1 MLKTYKY
8 RIYPNK
14 EQQTLLEKHFGSCRF
29 IYNYILALHNNRYQA
44 EKAKWNKYD
53 YIKHITVLKKEYE
66 WLKEINSQSLQ
77 QVIIDLDGGFKN
89 FFQKRARFPKFKSKH
104 KSRYAFRVP
113 QHLRVDFEQKRV
125 YFPKFK
131 EGIRCKFHRGF
142 EGIIKTATVSKTK
155 SGKYYISIIVEDG
168 RLVKSIKRK
177 PTKKNSIGIDVGIK
191 DFANLS
197 DGTKVLNPEI
207 KKYNKKIE
215 RLHRKLSRKQK
226 GSKNR
231 QKVKIKLA
239 KLYEKV
245 NNIKTDFL
253 HKLTH
258 QIVNESQIDYV
269 FVEDLNVRGML
280 KNHKLARSISAASW
294 NRFYTYLKY
303 KTEWAGKHL
312 NKIGRFFPSSKMCSV
327 CGYKNDELTL
337 KDRNWI
343 CPECGT
349 EHDRDL
355 NAAINIR
362 NFGINTVGTTGFQA
376 CGESVRPADKEA
388 VLCEAGS
395 LHFKFSLEN

>member
-77 QVIIDLDGGFKN
+77 QVIIDLDRGFKN

-113 QHLRVDFEQKRV
+113 QHLREDFEQKRV

-142 EGIIKTATVSKTK
+142 EGTIKTVTVSKTK
-155 SGKYYISIIVEDG
+155 SGKYYISIVVEDG
-168 RLVKSIKRK
+168 QLVKSNKRK

-191 DFANLS
+191 DFAILS

-207 KKYNKKIE
+207 KRYNKKIE

-231 QKVKIKLA
+231 QKAKIKLA
-239 KLYEKV
+239 SLYEKV
-245 NNIKTDFL
+245 NNIKTDYL
-253 HKLTH
+253 HKLSRK
-258 QIVNESQIDYV
+258 IINENQIDHI
-269 FVEDLNVRGML
+269 FIEDLNVSGML
-280 KNHKLARSISAASW
+280 KNHKLSRSIQSASW
-294 NRFYTYLKY
+294 YKFYTLLAY
-303 KTEWAGKHL
+303 KAEGAGKHL

-327 CGYKNDELTL
+327 CGYKNDEITL
-337 KDRNWI
+337 KDREWI
-343 CPECGT
+343 CPDCGT
-349 EHDRDL
+349 NHDRDL
-355 NAAINIR
+355 NAAVNIR
-362 NFGINTVGTTGFQA
+362 NFGINTVGTTGIKA
-376 CGESVRPADKEA
+376 CGENVIPAHLEV
-388 VLCEAGS
+388 VLS
-395 LHFKFSLEN
+395 